1 MSLSVF
7 DLHAL
12 KGDTTVACS
21 VFGPGEVRQA
31 RELIDRYILLMCRF
45 PTLSII
51 NTSGKYVYL
60 KYSYIRSLVEVCFK
74 PRLGMPGVKDRDREE
89 VIDHQNY
96 VIFCQLESTLMLIS
110 FKFQGDHQ
118 NVQCSSVDQPPPQ
131 NCSDNQHPRDAGL
144 NIFFA
149 NLDCLSTSPN

>member
-1 MSLSVF
+1 MFFGLATWMSLSVS

-51 NTSGKYVYL
+51 YTPGKYVYL

-89 VIDHQNY
+89 VIDQQK
-96 VIFCQLESTLMLIS
+96 VKLC
-110 FKFQGDHQ
+110 
-118 NVQCSSVDQPPPQ
+118 
-131 NCSDNQHPRDAGL
+131 
-144 NIFFA
+144 NI
-149 NLDCLSTSPN
+149 LPT